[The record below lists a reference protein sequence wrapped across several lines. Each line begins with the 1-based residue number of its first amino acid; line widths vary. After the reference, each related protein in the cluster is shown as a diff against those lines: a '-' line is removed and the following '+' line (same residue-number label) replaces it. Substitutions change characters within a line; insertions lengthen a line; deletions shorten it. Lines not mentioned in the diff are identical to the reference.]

1 MSSIDAKWPET
12 TSATSKRHILKGC
25 QNSLEVFK
33 EFWQSFARLFMGS
46 FKQQDVKMDNYIVLG
61 PSIAEASNSR
71 LNDAMPSNSSQTRKR
86 LRSTSHELSIV
97 QAHHQLDY
105 RSALAERSREFGV
118 FFFSFFVFL
127 FLFFLLTH
135 FLRLHTKQ
143 KLRRSKK
150 REKDTHTP
158 THTLI
163 QYKQKNKKLNTHK
176 AMTAIVIPSM

>member
-12 TSATSKRHILKGC
+12 TSATSKRHILKGY
-25 QNSLEVFK
+25 QNFLKVSK
-33 EFWQSFARLFMGS
+33 EFWQSFAKLCMGS
-46 FKQQDVKMDNYIVLG
+46 FKQQGVKMDNYIVLG
-61 PSIAEASNSR
+61 PSIVEASNSR
-71 LNDAMPSNSSQTRKR
+71 LNDVMPYNSSQTRKR
-86 LRSTSHELSIV
+86 RRPTSDELSIV
-97 QAHHQLDY
+97 QADHQLDY
-105 RSALAERSREFGV
+105 RSTLAERSREFGV

-163 QYKQKNKKLNTHK
+163 QYKQKNTKLNKHK
-176 AMTAIVIPSM
+176 AMTAIVIASM